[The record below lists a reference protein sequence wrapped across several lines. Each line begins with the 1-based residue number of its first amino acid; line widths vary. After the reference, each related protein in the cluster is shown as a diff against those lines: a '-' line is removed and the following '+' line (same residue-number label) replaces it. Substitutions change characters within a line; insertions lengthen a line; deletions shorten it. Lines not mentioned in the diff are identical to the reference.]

1 MPHTAAGIPCG
12 FAASL
17 LHCSNMGPRIL
28 GMLLILALASCQVR
42 REPAPLVIRGG
53 VIYTMDA
60 KNPVV
65 EAIAI
70 RGDTIV
76 FAGSNN
82 DLRRYIG
89 KDTRIIELEGNTM
102 TPGFIESHGHLM
114 ETGYKELNLDLSTV
128 TTYDQMVRKVE
139 EAVDRAAPG
148 QWIVGRGW
156 HQDKWKEDFPRV
168 KGLPIHNGI
177 SKVSPDNPVFLEHA
191 SGHAGLANDK
201 AMILSGVYALSP
213 ANTADLMKGKG
224 EVVRDDEDHPT
235 GMFIERGMDLITKF
249 IPAGTRERDAQALEL
264 ALAACLRNG
273 ITSFH
278 DAGANDQHIEL
289 YQSFLSSGKLGVRLY
304 VMINGG
310 NRDMFYRWMNR
321 GPRIDP
327 EHRLTVRAVKLTAD
341 GALGSR
347 GAWLLEPYTDRPGHV
362 GHETLSMD
370 TVYKTARI
378 AAAQGFQLCTHAIGD
393 LANREVLNQYEKVF
407 HEMDSSGHLRFRIEH
422 AQHLDAD
429 DIPRFG
435 KLGVIAA
442 MQSIHMSSDRPWAID
457 RLGAERIAEGAYVW
471 QKLLQ
476 SGARIANGT
485 DTPVEPI
492 NPIACFYAAV
502 TRRTLEGEPAGG
514 YEPDQKMTR
523 EQALRSYTLDAA
535 YAAFEEDVKGSIE
548 PGKLAD
554 FTVFSRDIMTVP
566 EDSILNTHVV
576 MTIVGGRV
584 EYEAH

>member
-1 MPHTAAGIPCG
+1 
-12 FAASL
+12 
-17 LHCSNMGPRIL
+17 MGPRNL
-28 GMLLILALASCQVR
+28 CLFLVLFLASCQVR
-42 REPAPLVIRGG
+42 RDPAALVIRGG
-53 VIYTMDA
+53 TIYTMDQ
-60 KNPVV
+60 KNSVV
-65 EAIAI
+65 EGVAV

-76 FAGSNN
+76 FAGSES
-82 DLRRYIG
+82 DLERYIG
-89 KDTRIIELEGNTM
+89 KDTRIINLEGNTM

-114 ETGYKELNLDLSTV
+114 ETGYKELNLDLSGV
-128 TTYDQMVRKVE
+128 TTYDQMVRKVQ

-156 HQDKWKEDFPRV
+156 HQDKWKETFPQV
-168 KGLPIHNGI
+168 KGLPIHDGV
-177 SKVSPDNPVFLEHA
+177 SEVSPDNPVFLEHA

-201 AMILSGVYALSP
+201 AMVLAGIYALTPTS
-213 ANTADLMKGKG
+213 TAELLQGKG
-224 EVVRDDEDHPT
+224 EVLRDQEGHPT
-235 GMFIERGMDLITKF
+235 GMFIERGQDLITKF
-249 IPAGTRERDAQALEL
+249 IPAGTPERDAQALEL

-278 DAGANDQHIEL
+278 DAGVSQQNIDL
-289 YQSFLSSGKLGVRLY
+289 YQSFLSSGKLSVRLY
-304 VMINGG
+304 VMISGG
-310 NRDMFYRWMNR
+310 NRDMFYRWMKR

-327 EHRLTVRAVKLTAD
+327 ENRLTVRSVKLSAD

-347 GAWLLEPYTDRPGHV
+347 GAWLLEPYSDRPGHV

-370 TVYKTARI
+370 TLYKTARI
-378 AAAQGFQLCTHAIGD
+378 AAEHGFQVCTHAIGD
-393 LANREVLNQYEKVF
+393 RANREVLNQYEKAF
-407 HEMDSSGHLRFRIEH
+407 QELGTPSQQLRFRIEH
-422 AQHLDAD
+422 AQHLNAA

-435 KLGVIAA
+435 DLGVIAS
-442 MQSIHMSSDRPWAID
+442 MQAIHMSSDRPWAID
-457 RLGAERIAEGAYVW
+457 RLGQERIVEGAYVW

-476 SGARIANGT
+476 SGARIVNGT

-502 TRRTLEGEPAGG
+502 TRKTLEGEPGGG

-535 YAAFEEDVKGSIE
+535 YAAFEENVKGSIE

-566 EDSILNTHVV
+566 EDSILNTQIV
-576 MTIVGGRV
+576 MTIIDGKVV
-584 EYEAH
+584 YEAH

>member
-1 MPHTAAGIPCG
+1 
-12 FAASL
+12 
-17 LHCSNMGPRIL
+17 
-28 GMLLILALASCQVR
+28 
-42 REPAPLVIRGG
+42 
-53 VIYTMDA
+53 
-60 KNPVV
+60 PVV

-278 DAGANDQHIEL
+278 DAGATQQNIEL
-289 YQSFLSSGKLGVRLY
+289 YQSFLASGKLSVRLY
-304 VMINGG
+304 VMIDGV
-310 NRDMFYRWMNR
+310 NRAMFYRWMKR

-327 EHRLTVRAVKLTAD
+327 DNMLTIRAVKLSAD

-347 GAWLLEPYTDRPGHV
+347 GAWLLEPYADRPGHV
-362 GHETLSMD
+362 GHETLPMD

-378 AAAQGFQLCTHAIGD
+378 AAERGFQLCTHAIGD
-393 LANREVLNQYEKVF
+393 RANREVLNQYERAFREV
-407 HEMDSSGHLRFRIEH
+407 DSPSQQLRFRIER
-422 AQHLDAD
+422 AKHLSEPVN
-429 DIPRFG
+429 PRFG
-435 KLGVIAA
+435 QRGVIAPI
-442 MQSIHMSSDRPWAID
+442 QPIHMSSDRPWAMD
-457 RLGAERIAEGAYVW
+457 RLGPERIAEGAYVW

-476 SGARIANGT
+476 SGARIVNGT

-492 NPIACFYAAV
+492 NPVTCFYA
-502 TRRTLEGEPAGG
+502 
-514 YEPDQKMTR
+514 
-523 EQALRSYTLDAA
+523 
-535 YAAFEEDVKGSIE
+535 
-548 PGKLAD
+548 
-554 FTVFSRDIMTVP
+554 
-566 EDSILNTHVV
+566 
-576 MTIVGGRV
+576 
-584 EYEAH
+584 

>member
-1 MPHTAAGIPCG
+1 
-12 FAASL
+12 
-17 LHCSNMGPRIL
+17 MGPRNLIIL
-28 GMLLILALASCQVR
+28 LVVVLAACHVR
-42 REPAPLVIRGG
+42 RDPAPLVIRGG
-53 VIYTMDA
+53 TIYTMDA
-60 KNPVV
+60 TNPVV
-65 EAIAI
+65 EAVAI

-76 FAGSNN
+76 FAGSQT

-89 KDTRIIELEGNTM
+89 KDTRIIELEGKTM

-114 ETGYKELNLDLSTV
+114 ETGYKELNLDLSGV
-128 TTYDQMVRKVE
+128 TTYDQMVRKVQ

-156 HQDKWKEDFPRV
+156 HQDKWKETFPQV
-168 KGLPIHNGI
+168 KGLPVHDGI
-177 SKVSPDNPVFLEHA
+177 SEVAPDNPVFLEHA

-201 AMILSGVYALSP
+201 AMVLAGIYALTP
-213 ANTADLMKGKG
+213 ANTAGLLDGKG
-224 EVVRDDEDHPT
+224 EVLRDNDGHPT
-235 GMFIERGMDLITKF
+235 GMFIERGMELITKF
-249 IPAGTRERDAQALEL
+249 IPAGTRERDEQALEL

-278 DAGANDQHIEL
+278 DAGASQQNIDL
-289 YQSFLSSGKLGVRLY
+289 YQSFLSAGKLSVRLY

-310 NRDMFYRWMNR
+310 NRDMFYRWMKR

-327 EHRLTVRAVKLTAD
+327 DHLLTVRAVKLTAD

-347 GAWLLEPYTDRPGHV
+347 GAWLLEPYSDRAGHF
-362 GHETLSMD
+362 GHETLPMD
-370 TVYKTARI
+370 TVYQTARI
-378 AAAQGFQLCTHAIGD
+378 AAEHGFQLCTHAIGD
-393 LANREVLNQYEKVF
+393 RANHEVLNQYEKAF
-407 HEMDSSGHLRFRIEH
+407 RETNTPSEELRFRIEH
-422 AQHLDAD
+422 AQHLDAA

-435 KLGVIAA
+435 KLGVIAS

-457 RLGAERIAEGAYVW
+457 RLGPERIAEGAYVW

-476 SGARIANGT
+476 SGARIVNGT

-502 TRRTLEGEPAGG
+502 TRKTLEGEPEGG

-566 EDSILNTHVV
+566 EDSILNTHVE
-576 MTIVGGRV
+576 MTIVGGNV
-584 EYEAH
+584 VYEAH